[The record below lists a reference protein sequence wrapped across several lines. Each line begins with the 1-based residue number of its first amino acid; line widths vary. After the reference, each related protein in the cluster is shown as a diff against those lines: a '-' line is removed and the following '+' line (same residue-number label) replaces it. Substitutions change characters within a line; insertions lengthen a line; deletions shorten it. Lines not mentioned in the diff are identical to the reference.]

1 MLFCKC
7 YFHHNANI
15 CWAPPRRNDNKC
27 VKRYLQLDRYLYCLN
42 WKHLEYTS
50 KFITSLCFCA
60 TSLIILFFMWHRS
73 RFQEIYWCLESVY
86 EMWFFRSR
94 CNARAC
100 LLVLHKKGQHML
112 KGFTVHFFHGSYISL
127 ENSSHLAKFS
137 SSVVS
142 GPHCS
147 KGNHGFEFPMTDDDV
162 ICVRYPL
169 FLG

>member
-42 WKHLEYTS
+42 WKHLEYTL
-50 KFITSLCFCA
+50 KIITSLCFCA

-100 LLVLHKKGQHML
+100 LLVKLTHERVRATACMPAVDSTCKRVRGA
-112 KGFTVHFFHGSYISL
+112 VPYVAA
-127 ENSSHLAKFS
+127 LA
-137 SSVVS
+137 VS
-142 GPHCS
+142 TYDRP
-147 KGNHGFEFPMTDDDV
+147 TDVSPD
-162 ICVRYPL
+162 RKS
-169 FLG
+169 

>member
-1 MLFCKC
+1 MTWITKNTYIKEAKIMLFCKC

-42 WKHLEYTS
+42 WKHLEYTL
-50 KFITSLCFCA
+50 KIITSLCFCA

-100 LLVLHKKGQHML
+100 LLVPK
-112 KGFTVHFFHGSYISL
+112 IPRW
-127 ENSSHLAKFS
+127 KFS
-137 SSVVS
+137 ATHS
-142 GPHCS
+142 
-147 KGNHGFEFPMTDDDV
+147 NHGQPTYTKVYRKFQLV
-162 ICVRYPL
+162 H
-169 FLG
+169 